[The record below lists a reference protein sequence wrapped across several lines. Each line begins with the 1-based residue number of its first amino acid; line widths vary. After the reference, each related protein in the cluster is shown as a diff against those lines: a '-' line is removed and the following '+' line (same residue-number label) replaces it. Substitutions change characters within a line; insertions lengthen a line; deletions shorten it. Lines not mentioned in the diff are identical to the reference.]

1 MPFSLPS
8 HPGPEDLSLWTI
20 KEHCVAWQGPTQ
32 LHFIFPDAF
41 EDAGE
46 AGGQFPVSDVR
57 QGQGLAGGGEGSC
70 GYRYRGQVGRGPSR
84 TASEGRV
91 RLCHASSSPP
101 PGSPSLTGLGLPWLL
116 SSSLELWTRGSFC
129 PGLCLSFLLASEV
142 IFPRTPLSAFSFL
155 LSTATPWRP
164 L

>member
-20 KEHCVAWQGPTQ
+20 REHRVAWQVPTQ
-32 LHFIFPDAF
+32 LCFIFPDAF

-70 GYRYRGQVGRGPSR
+70 GCRHRSGGDPAEWPQKDESGSTMPLQALLGISIPDRAGPPL
-84 TASEGRV
+84 AS
-91 RLCHASSSPP
+91 LQL
-101 PGSPSLTGLGLPWLL
+101 PGALDTL
-116 SSSLELWTRGSFC
+116 
-129 PGLCLSFLLASEV
+129 FLL
-142 IFPRTPLSAFSFL
+142 PGPLLISSYSHLRSFS
-155 LSTATPWRP
+155 
-164 L
+164 